1 MNTRMVLFRF
11 GSKFKYAAFLFF
23 VPQVSFSQSYSAGDG
38 STAGPGG
45 NTNINW
51 VFTNPKFVRGS
62 NIYAVAIGNSA
73 SSNGEGGTS
82 LGDNAEASARITTA
96 LGAYSLASADGAT
109 SLGVSALSTGLS
121 AVSVGRNTT
130 ASGNRSLALGTDAS
144 ALGDWSSAVGPR
156 ASAIS
161 KFSTTIGSFA
171 RAGAANSSDGGQVA
185 IGYQAAA
192 TGIDTLT
199 VGRGANSA
207 GNLSTAIGAYS
218 SASYVNSVA
227 IGSNA
232 TADGRTINDAAY
244 NPGLAA
250 ISGLTPAGEV
260 SVGSVGSERRLTNL
274 AAGANDTD
282 AVNIS
287 QLKSL
292 ASTVGDVSSRS
303 VNYGTNSDGS
313 VNYNEVILNP
323 GGIPARISNVAQGEL
338 SGNSSDV
345 VNGSQLFATNT
356 TVANINSSVNN
367 IVNNGAGIKYFHA
380 NSILADSI
388 ATGVNSVSIGPQS
401 VAVGAESLAAGVG
414 ATATTNGSIAVGNQS
429 SAQVLGGVALGQ
441 GSVSD
446 REVIQAVGLI
456 PVGNG
461 AIRYD
466 TSDAAL
472 VGAVSVGKNGEYRQI
487 TNVADATDDHDVVT
501 LRQLAGAMGSLS
513 STGTMYFHANSVNPQ
528 DSLAAGEEAIAVGPA
543 TVVNGDNGIGIGNQ
557 AIISQSA
564 PSGIAIGRSAQ
575 VQLASAI
582 AIGTESQAQGEQ
594 ALALGAGAMASQS
607 MSIAL
612 GSSSIAVV
620 GAQSDYTAYGLSTPQ
635 TSVGELGIGTSLG
648 NRKITGVAAG
658 SAPND
663 AVNVE
668 QLTAIGDQVTQ
679 NTSSITMLG
688 GRVTNIEGSISNINN
703 GVGVK
708 YFHANSTQ
716 IDSEA
721 SGADS
726 VAIGGSAQASGYASF
741 ASGNEAQASGAG
753 SVAMGNNA
761 TASADGSVVVGQGSS
776 DNGRGAESYTGKYSN
791 VSNTSVGT
799 FSVGNS
805 AIGATR
811 TVSNIADGRED
822 TDAVNVRQLDGA
834 VAESKKYTDDSLQNV
849 NNSIS
854 NIGSAI
860 TNVDN
865 RVTRIEG
872 DVTKIQNGTDGMFQV
887 NKTSTAAKPSATGSN
902 AVAGGAGAVAS
913 GNNSAAIGNNAK
925 ATGEGSLAIGNG
937 ASARGENSTALGS
950 NSVADRDN
958 SVSVGS
964 AGSERQIINVAEA
977 TQGTDAV
984 NFDQLNRSVSNITSN
999 ANAYTDQRYSE
1010 LKHDLKKQDDTLS
1023 AGIAGAMAMASLPQP
1038 YLPGASMT
1046 SIGAANYRGQS
1057 ALSLGVS
1064 RISDNGR
1071 WVSKLQAS
1079 TNTQGDTG
1087 VGVGV
1092 GYQW

>member
-356 TVANINSSVNN
+356 T
-367 IVNNGAGIKYFHA
+367 
-380 NSILADSI
+380 
-388 ATGVNSVSIGPQS
+388 
-401 VAVGAESLAAGVG
+401 
-414 ATATTNGSIAVGNQS
+414 TA
-429 SAQVLGGVALGQ
+429 
-441 GSVSD
+441 
-446 REVIQAVGLI
+446 
-456 PVGNG
+456 
-461 AIRYD
+461 
-466 TSDAAL
+466 
-472 VGAVSVGKNGEYRQI
+472 
-487 TNVADATDDHDVVT
+487 
-501 LRQLAGAMGSLS
+501 S
-513 STGTMYFHANSVNPQ
+513 STAWHGS
-528 DSLAAGEEAIAVGPA
+528 
-543 TVVNGDNGIGIGNQ
+543 
-557 AIISQSA
+557 
-564 PSGIAIGRSAQ
+564 R
-575 VQLASAI
+575 
-582 AIGTESQAQGEQ
+582 
-594 ALALGAGAMASQS
+594 
-607 MSIAL
+607 
-612 GSSSIAVV
+612 SSS
-620 GAQSDYTAYGLSTPQ
+620 T
-635 TSVGELGIGTSLG
+635 
-648 NRKITGVAAG
+648 
-658 SAPND
+658 
-663 AVNVE
+663 
-668 QLTAIGDQVTQ
+668 
-679 NTSSITMLG
+679 
-688 GRVTNIEGSISNINN
+688 
-703 GVGVK
+703 
-708 YFHANSTQ
+708 
-716 IDSEA
+716 
-721 SGADS
+721 
-726 VAIGGSAQASGYASF
+726 
-741 ASGNEAQASGAG
+741 
-753 SVAMGNNA
+753 
-761 TASADGSVVVGQGSS
+761 
-776 DNGRGAESYTGKYSN
+776 
-791 VSNTSVGT
+791 
-799 FSVGNS
+799 
-805 AIGATR
+805 
-811 TVSNIADGRED
+811 
-822 TDAVNVRQLDGA
+822 
-834 VAESKKYTDDSLQNV
+834 
-849 NNSIS
+849 
-854 NIGSAI
+854 
-860 TNVDN
+860 
-865 RVTRIEG
+865 
-872 DVTKIQNGTDGMFQV
+872 
-887 NKTSTAAKPSATGSN
+887 
-902 AVAGGAGAVAS
+902 
-913 GNNSAAIGNNAK
+913 
-925 ATGEGSLAIGNG
+925 
-937 ASARGENSTALGS
+937 
-950 NSVADRDN
+950 
-958 SVSVGS
+958 
-964 AGSERQIINVAEA
+964 
-977 TQGTDAV
+977 
-984 NFDQLNRSVSNITSN
+984 
-999 ANAYTDQRYSE
+999 
-1010 LKHDLKKQDDTLS
+1010 
-1023 AGIAGAMAMASLPQP
+1023 
-1038 YLPGASMT
+1038 
-1046 SIGAANYRGQS
+1046 
-1057 ALSLGVS
+1057 
-1064 RISDNGR
+1064 
-1071 WVSKLQAS
+1071 
-1079 TNTQGDTG
+1079 
-1087 VGVGV
+1087 
-1092 GYQW
+1092 